1 MAQFVENVIEAN
13 KLLITDHNVT
23 IENNLPNDITLFADS
38 LRIEE
43 LLNNLFNNAIKYTE
57 QKGNIIIDTK
67 KEDDSILFSIKDNG
81 IGMSTG
87 QMEKIFNEFYKAD
100 VSRHNFES
108 IGLGMTI
115 SKRIVEKHGGKI
127 WVQSKGL
134 GKGST
139 FFFTLSIYPNIKK

>member
-23 IENNLPNDITLFADS
+23 IENNLTNDITLFADS

-57 QKGNIIIDTK
+57 QKGNIIIDAK

-81 IGMSTG
+81 IGMNTE
-87 QMEKIFNEFYKAD
+87 QMENIFNEFYKAD

-108 IGLGMTI
+108 SGLGMTI

-127 WVQSKGL
+127 WVESEGL

-139 FFFTLSIYPNIKK
+139 FFFTLPIHTNMKI